1 MMNLPGHS
9 SGQLHVLV
17 LLVSSQYITMSLLI
31 DGVEPTWRRMV
42 HPKTQSMVKVHGVRE
57 ILCRELIKIQFR
69 KPPKM
74 VTTTAVKLDEFG
86 FNSEATL
93 LKGWLYNLSVIFGT
107 E

>member
-17 LLVSSQYITMSLLI
+17 FLASSQYITMSLLV

-42 HPKTQSMVKVHGVRE
+42 HPKTQSMVMVHGVRE
-57 ILCRELIKIQFR
+57 MLCRELIKIQFR
-69 KPPKM
+69 KPLEM
-74 VTTTAVKLDEFG
+74 VITTAVMLDEFG

-93 LKGWLYNLSVIFGT
+93 LKGWLYNLSVIFAT